1 MGFWRL
7 WARRDD
13 DQPSEWASPE
23 PKSQEEQQE
32 RRDKEAIFFR
42 KLDAPGKHENKAI
55 GLGFQGV

>member
-13 DQPSEWASPE
+13 DQPSESESPE

-32 RRDKEAIFFR
+32 RRDKEAIFLESSTPR
-42 KLDAPGKHENKAI
+42 ANMKTKPSG
-55 GLGFQGV
+55 